1 MFEFLIGV
9 IVVGNM
15 VIIKLFELILNV
27 VWVIKWLINEI
38 FDVNYIEVIEGGIEE
53 M

>member
-9 IVVGNM
+9 IVVGNI

>member
-15 VIIKLFELILNV
+15 VIIKLFELMFNV